1 MSGADARVLAER
13 LAAMSD
19 ARLGSLLA
27 ARRVSAHV
35 GWRDFFDAADALLA
49 PESLTTAL
57 RQLPRDVLA
66 DLASGRPIADEG
78 IASSL
83 VDGSGSPLPSVRRA
97 LDGVDLA
104 PARHDAPQ
112 PADESAA
119 ARAAERAFTTLGAL
133 ADVLVAALATPLSRV
148 GGGSVGASDRR
159 RLVQD
164 EVVRDAEELDDLVA
178 LAEAAG
184 LVRPVDRA
192 WLVAVAGEDW
202 TREPTRRR
210 WEILATGWRDALPA
224 GLRTREGGWVP
235 PSTWVDAYPLDPA
248 WPERAASALRLAAL
262 LGLIAPDG
270 TETPWAT
277 PFRAGGAA
285 DAGPLAELLPGEV
298 DRVFLQNDLT
308 AISPGPLVPALDMRL
323 RAMTVR
329 ESHAQASTY
338 RFTEASLSS
347 AIAGGETAEAIRSFL
362 SELSLTGIPQ
372 PLDYLLTRTA
382 ERHGLVRVSVEPGS
396 GHTIVSSRDHHLVE
410 TIGVDQA
417 LRPLGLVREGAL
429 LRTRAARQT
438 VYWALAD
445 ARYPV
450 VAIDD
455 DGRTV
460 ALHRRRL
467 APAAEEDAP
476 EERYR
481 AVIDR
486 LRASHGE
493 DAEAAWRERELDAA
507 VRAKAVIVV
516 EVAMPDGTT
525 RELTLEA
532 SGIGGGRLR
541 GLDRAADV
549 ERTLP
554 VSLIRSVRTA

>member
-27 ARRVSAHV
+27 ARRVAAQV

-49 PESLTTAL
+49 PDSVAAAL
-57 RQLPRDVLA
+57 RRLPRDVLA
-66 DLASGRPIADEG
+66 DLARGRPVVDDG
-78 IASSL
+78 VASSL
-83 VDGSGSPLPSVRRA
+83 VDEAGAALPSVRRA
-97 LDGVDLA
+97 LEGVDLPPSRDEA
-104 PARHDAPQ
+104 PRA
-112 PADESAA
+112 ADETAA
-119 ARAAERAFTTLGAL
+119 ARAAERAFTTLAAL

-148 GGGSVGASDRR
+148 GGGAVGAADRR

-178 LAEAAG
+178 LAHAAG
-184 LVRPVDRA
+184 LVRPIERA
-192 WLVAVAGEDW
+192 WLVTDAGEDW

-210 WEILATGWRDALPA
+210 WELLATGWRDALPA
-224 GLRTREGGWVP
+224 GLRTREGGWLP
-235 PSTWVDAYPLDPA
+235 PSAWPDAYPLDPG

-262 LGLIAPDG
+262 LGLLAPDG
-270 TETPWAT
+270 AEAPWAA
-277 PFRAGGAA
+277 PFRAGAAA
-285 DAGPLAELLPGEV
+285 DAAALAALLPGEV

-308 AISPGPLVPALDMRL
+308 AISPGPLAPALDMRL

-347 AIAGGETAEAIRSFL
+347 AIAGGENAAAIRSFL

-396 GHTIVSSRDHHLVE
+396 GHTIVSSPDHHLVE
-410 TIGVDQA
+410 TIAVDQA
-417 LRPLGLVREGAL
+417 LRPLGLVREGGL
-429 LRTRAARQT
+429 LRARASRQT

-455 DGRTV
+455 DGRTI

-467 APAAEEDAP
+467 APVPEDEAP

-481 AVIDR
+481 AIIDR
-486 LRASHGE
+486 LRASHGD

-516 EVAMPDGTT
+516 EVAMPDGSTQ
-525 RELTLEA
+525 ELTLEA

-554 VSLIRSVRTA
+554 VALIRSVRPA